1 MRARILQLKRV
12 REVRAQQRD
21 REYLA
26 ERQKLS
32 AADAEVQRKRSEY
45 STAQQEIQASKR
57 SVIQPGERISEIE
70 LQRRLSRLKQ
80 LEGYLVSLGREVQAA
95 EQARQKQAAV
105 VEERQRARRLA
116 QRAFDQIE
124 VLDKRMEDEETREA
138 ERQEEAMAEE
148 SRTSPRLSLD
158 SSGPAA

>member
-1 MRARILQLKRV
+1 MRDRILQLKRV
-12 REVRAQQRD
+12 REVRAQQRE

-32 AADAEVQRKRSEY
+32 AADAEVEHKRTEY
-45 STAQQEIQASKR
+45 AEVGWEIQRAKQR
-57 SVIQPGERISEIE
+57 VIQPGEAVSESE
-70 LQRRLSRLKQ
+70 LQLRLGRVKQ
-80 LEGYLVSLGREVQAA
+80 LEGYLVSVGRAVQAA
-95 EQARQKQAAV
+95 EQARNKQAAV
-105 VEERQRARRLA
+105 VEERMRARRVA

-124 VLDKRMEDEETREA
+124 ALDRRMADEEASEA

-158 SSGPAA
+158 TPGPAP